1 MQNTKDRPVVI
12 AGTRKNRVSEE
23 ATRLNIAEGT
33 LKKFVKAGIIPAIKI
48 GTMLLFDPAQVDEAL
63 AKYNTQNKE
72 GK

>member
-48 GTMLLFDPAQVDEAL
+48 GTMLLFDPAQIDEAL
-63 AKYNTQNKE
+63 AKYPK
-72 GK
+72 

>member
-48 GTMLLFDPAQVDEAL
+48 GTMLLFDPAQIDEAL